1 MSKKHQHSPQAIG
14 AHFAQVQKD
23 MGGKLMETLRQAVCE
38 YAAGQEAEYK
48 AMIEGYGEQALSL
61 YEKGTAKTRKSEFK
75 RVADAAAKSE
85 TRQTLLTIMPS
96 YSSVQK
102 LAADL
107 RKLEKGTAEIDEDGK
122 VKPVKAEKA
131 EGEGEE
137 GEGDEVVVKVDSQ
150 PAMID
155 TLEKVMQAVYDAGY
169 LNAADLIQQAM
180 ASIGRGEKA

>member
-1 MSKKHQHSPQAIG
+1 MGKREKHSPQAIG

-107 RKLEKGTAEIDEDGK
+107 RKLEKGTAEIDEEGK
-122 VKPVKAEKA
+122 VKPIKAEKA
-131 EGEGEE
+131 EGEGETE
-137 GEGDEVVVKVDSQ
+137 GEEVVVKVDSQ

-169 LNAADLIQQAM
+169 LKAADLIQQAM
-180 ASIGRGEKA
+180 ASIGRGEKE

>member
-1 MSKKHQHSPQAIG
+1 MSKKQQQVSPAAIG

-107 RKLEKGTAEIDEDGK
+107 RKLEKGTAEIDEEGK
-122 VKPVKAEKA
+122 VKPVKQDKPEQ
-131 EGEGEE
+131 EE
-137 GEGDEVVVKVDSQ
+137 ETRETVELVIDSQ
-150 PAMID
+150 PAMIEA
-155 TLEKVMQAVYDAGY
+155 LEVIMQSAYDAGY

>member
-1 MSKKHQHSPQAIG
+1 
-14 AHFAQVQKD
+14 

-107 RKLEKGTAEIDEDGK
+107 RKLEKGTAEIDEEGK
-122 VKPVKAEKA
+122 VKPIKAEKA
-131 EGEGEE
+131 EGEGETE
-137 GEGDEVVVKVDSQ
+137 GEEVVVKVDSQ

-169 LNAADLIQQAM
+169 LKAADLIQQAM
-180 ASIGRGEKA
+180 ASIGRGEKE